1 MGKISLQELASVLAE
16 RGKMTKRDAS
26 AFVSTMF
33 EIVQQ
38 HLEADKLVKVK
49 GLGTF
54 KIIDVEDRESVN
66 VNTGER
72 VLIEGHGK
80 ITFTPD
86 AVMKELVNK
95 PFAQFE
101 TVVLNEGVDFDD
113 VTTTTTDAPE
123 PEVDVEPEPVSE
135 PEPVVAAEPVSEP
148 EPVVEDDHAQ
158 VPLVDFGGSAESA
171 DFDDDI
177 NDEREDELEPKAEAK
192 VANEPKVLQE
202 VADEDIPEWVIE
214 PMKEPVVEP
223 EPEPEPIVEPE
234 PEPVAEPEPAP
245 EVAPEPAPEVES
257 EPEAAPEPEV
267 MPEPEVEVEEQPA
280 VEEEPAVEEAEEEPA
295 RRSRKVG
302 GSLML
307 SLLTLVLG
315 LAIGYLFGNYYP
327 YKNLLPVESSE
338 TVIHVQKEEPKAE
351 PKAEPVTEMK
361 QEVEAE
367 PQAEPVAPAKPEPK
381 AEPVVQEKP
390 KAEAKAEPKTQS
402 VSDKYG
408 AMDVRVRLGAYRI
421 VGTEKVVK
429 VKEGEDLVKISRRVL
444 GPGMECYL
452 EVFNNIKASTPL
464 KVGQEIKIP
473 KLEVKKKKKADT
485 AK

>member
-38 HLEADKLVKVK
+38 HLETDKLVKVK

-135 PEPVVAAEPVSEP
+135 PEPVVEE
-148 EPVVEDDHAQ
+148 DHAQ
-158 VPLVDFGGSAESA
+158 VPLVDFGGST
-171 DFDDDI
+171 
-177 NDEREDELEPKAEAK
+177 
-192 VANEPKVLQE
+192 E

-214 PMKEPVVEP
+214 PVKEPVVEP
-223 EPEPEPIVEPE
+223 EPEPEAAPEPEPIVEPE
-234 PEPVAEPEPAP
+234 PEPVAEPEPEPVADP
-245 EVAPEPAPEVES
+245 EVAPEPAPEVEP
-257 EPEAAPEPEV
+257 EPEVAPEPESAS
-267 MPEPEVEVEEQPA
+267 EPEVMSEPEVEVEEEPEVEEQPA
-280 VEEEPAVEEAEEEPA
+280 VEEEPEEEPA

-351 PKAEPVTEMK
+351 PVTEVK

-381 AEPVVQEKP
+381 AEPVAQEKP

-402 VSDKYG
+402 ISEKYD